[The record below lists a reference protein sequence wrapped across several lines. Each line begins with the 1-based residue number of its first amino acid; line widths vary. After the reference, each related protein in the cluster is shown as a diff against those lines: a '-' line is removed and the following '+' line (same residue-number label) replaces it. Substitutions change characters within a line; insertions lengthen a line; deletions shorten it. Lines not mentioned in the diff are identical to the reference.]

1 MNKQLPES
9 EQQDAISP
17 IDVIDSNNLKLHNA
31 VKPALIPL
39 ELKLTEIQTGLESLG
54 DIT

>member
-17 IDVIDSNNLKLHNA
+17 LELDVIDSNNLIAELEDLLGI
-31 VKPALIPL
+31 VIPSIVI
-39 ELKLTEIQTGLESLG
+39 EKSDE
-54 DIT
+54 